1 MQAVTIL
8 SVMLTSRGDSTD
20 AGSLEHPLVEDDG
33 NDESSAGSHEE
44 HDVAH
49 SHAIDA
55 DHVSVQHLVARALRR
70 LQGQPV
76 ALMEVHV
83 GGLWASDFDGN
94 DHQPADAAG
103 GGLSTI
109 PHS

>member
-1 MQAVTIL
+1 MITF
-8 SVMLTSRGDSTD
+8 RGDSTD

-33 NDESSAGSHEE
+33 NDESSAGSHE

-55 DHVSVQHLVARALRR
+55 DPVSVQHLVARALRR

-83 GGLWASDFDGN
+83 GGLWASDFDVN

-103 GGLSTI
+103 GGLSTT
-109 PHS
+109 S